1 MSQEFESNEDKEHD
15 NEWNI
20 VDTQPGTD
28 ETQDIPMCN
37 FTQSII
43 IGTLNN
49 RLSDLS
55 GKMDLIINK
64 LDNLDKRLESLEN
77 DVLNKSEYDQ
87 VIFNNPDIS
96 KILKLNE
103 SEIESLKEKRAVSTS
118 TTSVVNTNSLPISI
132 SPRPNFQSPLTPT
145 FYDNKFNTGGGLKYL
160 STVYNNRVSKNGGF
174 NIPFSSPY

>member
-1 MSQEFESNEDKEHD
+1 MSQEFELNDDKEHD

-20 VDTQPGTD
+20 VETQPGSD
-28 ETQDIPMCN
+28 ETQDIPMSN

-55 GKMDLIINK
+55 GKMDLILNK
-64 LDNLDKRLESLEN
+64 LDKLDKRLDNLEN
-77 DVLNKSEYDQ
+77 DMLNKSEYDQ

-103 SEIESLKEKRAVSTS
+103 NEIESLKEKRAVSTS
-118 TTSVVNTNSLPISI
+118 TTNVINNI
-132 SPRPNFQSPLTPT
+132 F
-145 FYDNKFNTGGGLKYL
+145 KF
-160 STVYNNRVSKNGGF
+160 
-174 NIPFSSPY
+174 III